1 MSSHNKLSG
10 ESPPSSDY
18 IYLSRHSRE
27 PVGPQPLGIF
37 SPSWMWWRMIMVFT
51 RSWEDVV
58 LPSLMVS
65 QDCMPQDDLGI
76 YNPGKVVLFNDVKG
90 EKIKLCKFAIF
101 FSKKKKMRY
110 ARTFSNLDF
119 GERNVFFV
127 FFFFN
132 FWFLQNFHIWSS
144 SQKDKHS
151 KLHARGLLN

>member
-101 FSKKKKMRY
+101 FSKKKKWDMQEL
-110 ARTFSNLDF
+110 SVIWIL
-119 GERNVFFV
+119 GSVMFFL
-127 FFFFN
+127 FFFF
-132 FWFLQNFHIWSS
+132 
-144 SQKDKHS
+144 
-151 KLHARGLLN
+151 